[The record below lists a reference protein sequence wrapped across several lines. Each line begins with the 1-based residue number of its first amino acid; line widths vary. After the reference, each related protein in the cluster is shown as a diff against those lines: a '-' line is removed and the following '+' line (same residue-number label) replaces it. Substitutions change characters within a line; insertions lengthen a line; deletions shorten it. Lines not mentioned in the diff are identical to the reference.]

1 MISLKKF
8 SNHKFDGMNSDQPAI
23 VILAD
28 DSNLIDDLANCVFI
42 IFAIN
47 CSVSLVVVQMNNI

>member
-1 MISLKKF
+1 
-8 SNHKFDGMNSDQPAI
+8 MNSDQPAI

-28 DSNLIDDLANCVFI
+28 DSNLIDDLVNCVFI